1 MSIDYIMVFGI
12 ALLFFSTITYT
23 AFDRQD
29 AARDQAAFHEYKSIA
44 DRFVFHIE
52 EVIRYAGMNRD
63 EDYEKRFSPHSTEKS
78 FRFGVEISQTRVLV
92 YSAEAAIFESAPL
105 NNPMGFPVSGSAGGF
120 AMTVSVLYSAS
131 TGNITVSSI

>member
-1 MSIDYIMVFGI
+1 MPCSKSIPWSRRSHRIPCRKPPGLSRFAERRTEGVMSIDYIMVFGI

-63 EDYEKRFSPHSTEKS
+63 ED
-78 FRFGVEISQTRVLV
+78 
-92 YSAEAAIFESAPL
+92 
-105 NNPMGFPVSGSAGGF
+105 
-120 AMTVSVLYSAS
+120 
-131 TGNITVSSI
+131 